1 MCSKDVCSEGS
12 VIQIQ
17 RIMQHLV
24 QSSYQRG
31 QGRRTREDTYWAM
44 MAYADKGAGW
54 NYSLY
59 ELITYCEHDAIT
71 EVLKMKADSTDSC
84 YFAWPEKKKKIIY
97 TESFVFIHI
106 TKSAIYNMLSLE
118 KHVTRKPSWFHLI

>member
-31 QGRRTREDTYWAM
+31 QGRRTQEDTHWAM

-84 YFAWPEKKKKIIY
+84 YFAWPEKKK
-97 TESFVFIHI
+97 
-106 TKSAIYNMLSLE
+106 N
-118 KHVTRKPSWFHLI
+118 HLHWKLCLHSYHEECNIQ

>member
-1 MCSKDVCSEGS
+1 
-12 VIQIQ
+12 
-17 RIMQHLV
+17 
-24 QSSYQRG
+24 
-31 QGRRTREDTYWAM
+31 M

-84 YFAWPEKKKKIIY
+84 YFA
-97 TESFVFIHI
+97 
-106 TKSAIYNMLSLE
+106 
-118 KHVTRKPSWFHLI
+118 